1 MSASEAAGR
10 AQVGLTEKL
19 ERVTLVRALL
29 VTVLLTSAV
38 VLNVNDLESFSNPTY
53 IGIWYLIIA
62 TYAATV
68 GYALYIRYI
77 PELVLLAFGQAVGD
91 SMLAGGLVLLT
102 GGADSIFVFL
112 FFLCIVNAANL
123 LGREGA
129 LFSASCCSIA
139 FVLNVLSQS
148 GYIPGLSQLGF
159 LLGASRTVSTY
170 SVVVNIVAFYA
181 VAILAGHLAER
192 LGQVGTE
199 LEQRLV
205 DVRQLRALNENIVN
219 SIAGGLCTLG
229 KHGRITSFNQGAA
242 QITGLSEKDILGIR
256 CKQVLPEISEEVH
269 RFRLS
274 GHRHRQAET
283 WLLTQSGE
291 RTYLS
296 VSVAP
301 LIDAHRKE
309 TGHIVYFADRTAV
322 HELQEFAQRQKRL
335 AAIGQLSAAIA
346 HELRNPLTSISG
358 AIQMLGDVNEE
369 DKPRQR
375 LMEIVLREI
384 DRLNGLIE
392 DFLGYARPQELVLD
406 TVDLREVLH
415 DTLVLLRQ
423 DAAMGTGVEVDLNLC
438 EDSLRIIGAD
448 AAIRQVIWNLLRNA
462 AEAVQGDGKV
472 TISADVLFAGI
483 EPRPYVELRIDDTGA
498 GFDEETKSRLF
509 EPFFTTK
516 EAGTGLGLATV
527 HRIVEAH
534 EGMIWAESG
543 DSGATFR
550 VMLPCAE
557 ADEGASPGDFTGSDI
572 EPPKRM
578 AQAGRDKTKR
588 SS

>member
-1 MSASEAAGR
+1 MSASDAAGR
-10 AQVGLTEKL
+10 TQPGLAEKL

-38 VLNVNDLESFSNPTY
+38 VLNVNDLDSFSNPTY

-77 PELVLLAFGQAVGD
+77 PELVLLAYGQAVGD
-91 SMLAGGLVLLT
+91 ALLAGGLVLLT

-123 LGREGA
+123 MGREGA
-129 LFSASCCSIA
+129 LFSASCCSVA
-139 FVLNVLSQS
+139 FALNVLSQS
-148 GYIPGLSQLGF
+148 GYIPGLSQVGF
-159 LLGASRTVSTY
+159 ILGASRNVSTY
-170 SVVVNIVAFYA
+170 NVAVNIVAFYA

-229 KHGRITSFNQGAA
+229 TRGRITSFNRGAS
-242 QITGLSEKDILGIR
+242 QITGLSENSVIGKR
-256 CKQVLPEISEEVH
+256 CREIIPELDEEVH
-269 RFRLS
+269 RHRLS
-274 GHRHRQAET
+274 HQRYRQAET
-283 WLLTQSGE
+283 WLTRDNGE
-291 RTYLS
+291 RVYLS

-301 LIDAHRKE
+301 LVDAINKE
-309 TGHIVYFADRTAV
+309 TGHIIHFADRTAV

-335 AAIGQLSAAIA
+335 AAIGKLSAAIA

-358 AIQMLGDVNEE
+358 AIQMLGDANEA
-369 DKPRQR
+369 DGPRRQ
-375 LMEIVLREI
+375 LMGIVLREV

-392 DFLGYARPQELVLD
+392 DFLGYARPQQLVLGR
-406 TVDLREVLH
+406 VDLREIINETLTLLTQDTGSGSDIEVVLQL
-415 DTLVLLRQ
+415 DDDPL
-423 DAAMGTGVEVDLNLC
+423 
-438 EDSLRIIGAD
+438 IIHGAE
-448 AAIRQVIWNLLRNA
+448 APIRQVIWNLLRNA
-462 AEAVQGDGKV
+462 SEAMDGKGTL
-472 TISADVLFAGI
+472 TISAVTLFAGI
-483 EPRPYVELRIDDTGA
+483 EPQQYVELRIDDTGV
-498 GFDEETKSRLF
+498 GFDEETRSRLF

-516 EAGTGLGLATV
+516 EHGTGLGLATV

-534 EGMIWAESG
+534 EGMIFAESEENG
-543 DSGATFR
+543 TTFR

-557 ADEGASPGDFTGSDI
+557 PGEATSSEGPTPAET
-572 EPPKRM
+572 EPPPS
-578 AQAGRDKTKR
+578 KTEAE
-588 SS
+588 SEETIEGN